1 MSARRLERVILATE
15 FGFRSIKLIELR
27 ASSTCR
33 VADDFVKRFLPSF
46 KYHNASLEFKY
57 TSVDEAKGSKKP
69 QQKDGQQG
77 EGSAL
82 PEGLDVHKDVVI
94 IDFNDN
100 HRQVLGLH
108 LYPQASLLAQ
118 RILRLD
124 RERDI
129 LQRIEI
135 GRGIAAESR
144 TPLGADGRGE
154 RRRKNAR
161 DGVTDRS
168 GSGAKSGVRESTG
181 ERFERKV
188 KRRLEEEINRRV
200 EDGLKDEKF
209 QKEMGQAV
217 DEARSGAR
225 KKMLEEVEAEKVSIQ
240 KEFDK
245 KLEAAK
251 EPASRNESTVEDAS
265 SVSVTKVQES
275 EAEALRKE
283 KKLERL
289 RRIAEER
296 EKRMQS
302 GLSPKQAPAAA
313 TSSRTKSNSGP
324 SISFSLKKPGR

>member
-33 VADDFVKRFLPSF
+33 VADDFMKRFLPSF

-69 QQKDGQQG
+69 QQKDQQKG
-77 EGSAL
+77 EGSAP

-129 LQRIEI
+129 LQLEGESAARTAAM
-135 GRGIAAESR
+135 RG
-144 TPLGADGRGE
+144 DGKMRGTDSPVGVARGQNLAYE
-154 RRRKNAR
+154 RAL
-161 DGVTDRS
+161 
-168 GSGAKSGVRESTG
+168 
-181 ERFERKV
+181 V
-188 KRRLEEEINRRV
+188 KGLNGKLEEEINRRV
-200 EDGLKDEKF
+200 EDGLKDEEF
-209 QKEMGQAV
+209 QKEMRQAV
-217 DEARSGAR
+217 DEARSSAR

-251 EPASRNESTVEDAS
+251 EPASQNESTVEGAS

-296 EKRMQS
+296 EANAEW
-302 GLSPKQAPAAA
+302 PVA
-313 TSSRTKSNSGP
+313 
-324 SISFSLKKPGR
+324 

>member
-69 QQKDGQQG
+69 QQKDQQQG
-77 EGSAL
+77 EGSTL

-129 LQRIEI
+129 LQRI
-135 GRGIAAESR
+135 
-144 TPLGADGRGE
+144 
-154 RRRKNAR
+154 
-161 DGVTDRS
+161 
-168 GSGAKSGVRESTG
+168 RESNG

-200 EDGLKDEKF
+200 EDGLKDEEF
-209 QKEMGQAV
+209 QKEIRQAV
-217 DEARSGAR
+217 DEARSNAR

-251 EPASRNESTVEDAS
+251 EPASQNESTVEEAS
-265 SVSVTKVQES
+265 SVSATKVQES

-296 EKRMQS
+296 EKYSIEDGSFRLSILRRMQS